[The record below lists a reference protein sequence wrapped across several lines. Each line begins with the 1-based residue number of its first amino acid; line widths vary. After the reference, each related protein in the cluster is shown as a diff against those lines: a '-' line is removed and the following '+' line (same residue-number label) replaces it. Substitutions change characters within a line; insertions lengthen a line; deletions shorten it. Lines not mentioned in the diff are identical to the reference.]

1 MKLNL
6 DFFTSKVFIEYIHF
20 FLINGFSGGQNTIIM
35 ANITTD
41 SNTTTYSLDNTRF
54 TLEDLRRFLEGMDQG
69 QEYNYQGKIAS
80 TGEPTISRQQLERRI
95 RFLENMSKSKK

>member
-1 MKLNL
+1 
-6 DFFTSKVFIEYIHF
+6 
-20 FLINGFSGGQNTIIM
+20 M